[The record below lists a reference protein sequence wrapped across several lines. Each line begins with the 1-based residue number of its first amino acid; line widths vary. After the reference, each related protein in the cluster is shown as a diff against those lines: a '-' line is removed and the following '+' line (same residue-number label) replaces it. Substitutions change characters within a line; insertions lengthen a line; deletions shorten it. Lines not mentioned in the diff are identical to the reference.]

1 MSDGILEQGLGTQG
15 LEIELQDPSHLFRHA
30 SEITKGN
37 EKSIAV
43 SNAILVYFQKFTM
56 FASLKIEL
64 FYRDQRRILARKNLP
79 SEGEATRSRWSKQQ
93 NMQ

>member
-1 MSDGILEQGLGTQG
+1 MSDGIHEKGLGTQG

-37 EKSIAV
+37 RISMAV
-43 SNAILVYFQKFTM
+43 SNLYYVFQKFII

-64 FYRDQRRILARKNLP
+64 FYRDQRRILARKNLS
-79 SEGEATRSRWSKQQ
+79 SEGEATRARWSKQQ
-93 NMQ
+93 KMQ